1 MLICLTAAVEYRQDS
16 RKELESCILEL
27 AKGKAEAM
35 EPLYR
40 IANPPVYAFALSL
53 LKNAH
58 DAEDAAQDCFVR
70 AYFSAGSYRPQ
81 GKPMAW
87 LMTITRN
94 LCMEKL
100 RERKKRADVP
110 EEDWDRYIESAA
122 ASPEDKIVLKQ
133 CMKALSDSERQIV
146 LLHSVGGM
154 KHRETA
160 ALMELPLA
168 TVLSKYSRAL
178 KKLKA
183 KL

>member
-1 MLICLTAAVEYRQDS
+1 
-16 RKELESCILEL
+16 
-27 AKGKAEAM
+27 
-35 EPLYR
+35 
-40 IANPPVYAFALSL
+40 
-53 LKNAH
+53 
-58 DAEDAAQDCFVR
+58 
-70 AYFSAGSYRPQ
+70 
-81 GKPMAW
+81 MAW

-100 RERKKRADVP
+100 RERKKLADVP

-122 ASPEDKIVLKQ
+122 ASPEDKIVLEQ

-146 LLHSVGGM
+146 LLHAVGGM

>member
-58 DAEDAAQDCFVR
+58 DAEDAAHDCFVR
-70 AYFSAGSYRPQ
+70 AYFGAGSYRPQ

-100 RERKKRADVP
+100 RERTP
-110 EEDWDRYIESAA
+110 EQAKNKTASRYIESAA
-122 ASPEDKIVLKQ
+122 ASPEDKIVLEQ

-146 LLHSVGGM
+146 LLHAVGGM

>member
-16 RKELESCILEL
+16 RKELERCILEL

-70 AYFSAGSYRPQ
+70 AYFGAGSYRPQ

-122 ASPEDKIVLKQ
+122 ASPEDKIVLEQ

-146 LLHSVGGM
+146 LLHAVGGM